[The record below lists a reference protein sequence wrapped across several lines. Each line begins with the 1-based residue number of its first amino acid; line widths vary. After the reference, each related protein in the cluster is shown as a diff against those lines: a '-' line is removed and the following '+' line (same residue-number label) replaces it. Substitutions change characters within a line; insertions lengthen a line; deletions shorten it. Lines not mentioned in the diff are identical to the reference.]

1 MPSEIY
7 LQNCGIRLADE
18 SSDHLSSIIVIVS
31 LIVPI
36 PQNYLHYANWRPLSL
51 SELTQYWISLGLT
64 HLGLEF
70 SILQYLYYE
79 KDYILIQQ
87 KFMLRIPMVSSV

>member
-51 SELTQYWISLGLT
+51 SELTPY
-64 HLGLEF
+64 
-70 SILQYLYYE
+70 
-79 KDYILIQQ
+79 
-87 KFMLRIPMVSSV
+87 